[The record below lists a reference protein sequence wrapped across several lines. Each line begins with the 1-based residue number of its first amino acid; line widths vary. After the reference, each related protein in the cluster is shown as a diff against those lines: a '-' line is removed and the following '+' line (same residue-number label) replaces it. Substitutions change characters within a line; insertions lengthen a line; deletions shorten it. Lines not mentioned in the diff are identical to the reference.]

1 MIDDCVHYAR
11 KTAGAMRRRPNR
23 FDTSLTKPPL
33 GDGEDDGE
41 AGGEAEGEL
50 PVTAETACDTGEATA
65 AAAGEVTDDSGDD
78 SAGAGPT
85 PPAC

>member
-1 MIDDCVHYAR
+1 M
-11 KTAGAMRRRPNR
+11 
-23 FDTSLTKPPL
+23 PPL

-65 AAAGEVTDDSGDD
+65 AAAGEVIDDRGDD

-85 PPAC
+85 PPTGHSRNGQPSYRHDVSWMLC